1 MKSFH
6 LTWLLYN
13 KHLYE
18 ELIYMDR
25 KIHHSMTTM
34 IDLLQ
39 PANDDAN
46 ENHRTDYSPAE
57 YTQLLNRFLAFD
69 EEMSEI
75 ACLYKDSQAK
85 LISKTLGLPRH
96 NGSPAGLK
104 TEKKRCKKLKNSLQL
119 TNTAEETIN
128 SSTST
133 AVDIPMSTNSSST
146 DGVPAEHSSN
156 GSSVGSGLAGDEF
169 SSASSIDDQLLD
181 NDTSSSGYT
190 QEEQEELARLIFND
204 DDMNEYLLQEIL
216 NSVSPYGRI
225 QQQIER
231 TRSNEKQKKMNLT
244 TMSDNDEW
252 ISRIIHEQAMS
263 EMEQKIADDQE
274 AMIIS
279 SIDTLREEATNSK

>member
-39 PANDDAN
+39 PSNDD
-46 ENHRTDYSPAE
+46 EGHDEHRTDYSPAE

-85 LISKTLGLPRH
+85 LLSKSLDLPSQ
-96 NGSPAGLK
+96 NGSPAGVK
-104 TEKKRCKKLKNSLQL
+104 TKKKRCKKQQHSPEPTSNI
-119 TNTAEETIN
+119 TAEE
-128 SSTST
+128 TST
-133 AVDIPMSTNSSST
+133 AVDIPSSA
-146 DGVPAEHSSN
+146 DVPGEQGSN

-169 SSASSIDDQLLD
+169 SSASSMDDQLLD

-216 NSVSPYGRI
+216 NSVTPYGRI
-225 QQQIER
+225 QPQIDR
-231 TRSNEKQKKMNLT
+231 TRSNEKQKNSNLT
-244 TMSDNDEW
+244 TMADNDDW

-279 SIDTLREEATNSK
+279 SIDTLREEATTSK